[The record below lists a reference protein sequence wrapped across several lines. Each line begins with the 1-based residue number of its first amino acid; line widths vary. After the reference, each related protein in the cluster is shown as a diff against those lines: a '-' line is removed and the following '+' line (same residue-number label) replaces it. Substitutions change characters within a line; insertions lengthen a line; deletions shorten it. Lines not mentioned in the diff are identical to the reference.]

1 MTQPPSPL
9 TMLFSRHTRRRE
21 FITLLGGAAV
31 AWPLG
36 ARAQQTG
43 RIARVGVLGPDLSNP
58 VTGPGYQV
66 FLSELRKLGST
77 EGQNLV
83 MEYRRTDEGLQKAFT
98 GANEIIAAK
107 ADVLVANGPEIALQA
122 ATAARPAVPVVM
134 LANNYDPFAR
144 GYVKSLAQPGGN
156 VTGLFY
162 RQPELAVKQLELLVE
177 AFPERT
183 RVAVLSDSASPDQLS
198 AIEGAVQSMRLSLR
212 SLKLENPPYDFDAAF
227 RTVVQGEA
235 QMLHILSSPLFTPQC
250 ALIAELAIRNRL
262 PTMFIF
268 RHYVEAGGLMSYG
281 VDTKPMWRRAA
292 SYVAKILRGAQPSD
306 LPVEQAA
313 NFEFAVN
320 LKTAKAIGVT
330 LPTSILLRAD
340 EVIE

>member
-1 MTQPPSPL
+1 M
-9 TMLFSRHTRRRE
+9 RRRE
-21 FITLLGGAAV
+21 FITLLGSAAA
-31 AWPLG
+31 AWPLA

-43 RIARVGVLGPDLSNP
+43 KIARVGVLGPDLRNP

-66 FLSELRKLGST
+66 FLSELRRLGFT
-77 EGQNLV
+77 DGQNLV
-83 MEYRRTDEGLQKAFT
+83 LEYRRTDEGLPKAFI
-98 GANEIIAAK
+98 GANEMVAAK

-122 ATAARPAVPVVM
+122 ATAARPAVPIVM
-134 LANNYDPFAR
+134 MANNYDPFAR

-156 VTGLFY
+156 VTGVFY

-183 RVAVLSDSASPDQLS
+183 RVAVLWDSVSEDQVS
-198 AIEGAVQSMRLSLR
+198 AIERAVPSTRLSLL

-227 RTVVQGEA
+227 RGAVQGEA
-235 QMLHILSSPLFTPQC
+235 QMVHVLSSPAFAPQR
-250 ALIAELAIRNRL
+250 AHIAELAIRHRL

-281 VDTKPMWRRAA
+281 VDGNPMWRRAA
-292 SYVAKILRGAQPSD
+292 SYVAKILRGAQPAD

-320 LKTAKAIGVT
+320 LKTARAIGIE

>member
-1 MTQPPSPL
+1 MRFNHL
-9 TMLFSRHTRRRE
+9 RRRE
-21 FITLLGGAAV
+21 FISLLGSAAA
-31 AWPLG
+31 AWPS
-36 ARAQQTG
+36 AVHAQQASK
-43 RIARVGVLGPDLSNP
+43 IARVGVLGPNLNNP

-66 FLSELRKLGST
+66 FLSELRKLGFT

-83 MEYRRTDEGLQKAFT
+83 VEYRRTDEGMPNAFT
-98 GANEIIAAK
+98 GANEMVAAK
-107 ADVLVANGPEIALQA
+107 ADVLVANGPEISLQA
-122 ATAARPAVPVVM
+122 AAAARPAVPIVM

-183 RVAVLSDSASPDQLS
+183 RVAVLLDSASDDQLS
-198 AIEGAVQSMRLSLR
+198 AIERAVPSMRLSVR
-212 SLKLENPPYDFDAAF
+212 SLKLENAPYDFDAAF
-227 RTVVQGEA
+227 RAVVQGEA
-235 QMLHILSSPLFTPQC
+235 QMLHVLSSPLFTPQS
-250 ALIAELAIRNRL
+250 AHIAELAIGHRL

-281 VDTKPMWRRAA
+281 LDTRPMWRRAA
-292 SYVAKILRGAQPSD
+292 SYVAKILRGAQPPD

-320 LKTAKAIGVT
+320 LKTAKALGVT

>member
-1 MTQPPSPL
+1 MQFDQL
-9 TMLFSRHTRRRE
+9 RRRE
-21 FITLLGGAAV
+21 FITLLGGAV
-31 AWPLG
+31 LDWPLG
-36 ARAQQTG
+36 ASAQQTG

-66 FLSELRKLGST
+66 FLSELRKLGFT

-235 QMLHILSSPLFTPQC
+235 QMLHILSSPLFTPQS

>member
-1 MTQPPSPL
+1 M
-9 TMLFSRHTRRRE
+9 RRRD
-21 FITLLGGAAV
+21 FITLLGSAA

-36 ARAQQTG
+36 AQAQQAD
-43 RIARVGVLGPDLSNP
+43 RVRRVGVLGPSLDNP
-58 VTGPGYQV
+58 VSGPGYQIFV
-66 FLSELRKLGST
+66 SELRKLGFT

-83 MEYRRTDEGLQKAFT
+83 VEYRRTDEGLEKAFT
-98 GANEIIAAK
+98 GANELVAVK
-107 ADVLVANGPEIALQA
+107 ADVLVANGPEISLQA
-122 ATAARPAVPVVM
+122 ANAARPAVPIVM

-144 GYVKSLAQPGGN
+144 GYVKSLAHPGGN
-156 VTGLFY
+156 ITGLFY

-183 RVAVLSDSASPDQLS
+183 RVAVLWDSASTDQFS
-198 AIEGAVQSMRLSLR
+198 AIERAVPSMRLSLH

-227 RTVVQGEA
+227 RTLLQGEA
-235 QMLHILSSPLFTPQC
+235 QMVQVLSSPLFSPQH
-250 ALIAELAIRNRL
+250 AHIVELAIRHHL

-268 RHYVEAGGLMSYG
+268 KYYVAAGGLMSYG
-281 VDTKPMWRRAA
+281 VDSGPLWRRAA
-292 SYVAKILRGAQPSD
+292 SYVAKILRGAQPAE
-306 LPVEQAA
+306 LPVERTE

-320 LKTAKAIGVT
+320 LKTAKAIGIE

>member
-1 MTQPPSPL
+1 MIA
-9 TMLFSRHTRRRE
+9 RRD
-21 FITLLGGAAV
+21 FITILGAAA
-31 AWPLG
+31 AWPLV
-36 ARAQQTG
+36 ARAQQPG

-66 FLSELRKLGST
+66 FLSEMRKLGFT

-83 MEYRRTDEGLQKAFT
+83 IEYRRTDEGLPKAFT
-98 GANEIIAAK
+98 GANEMVAAK
-107 ADVLVANGPEIALQA
+107 ADVLVANGPEISLQA
-122 ATAARPAVPVVM
+122 AAAARPAVPIVM

-162 RQPELAVKQLELLVE
+162 RQPELAVKQLELLME

-183 RVAVLSDSASPDQLS
+183 RVGVLLDSASLDQLS
-198 AIEGAVQSMRLSLR
+198 AIESAGQSMRLSPR
-212 SLKLENPPYDFDAAF
+212 SLRLENPPYDFEAAF
-227 RTVVQGEA
+227 RTLVQGEA
-235 QMLHILSSPLFTPQC
+235 QMLHVLSSPLFTPQS
-250 ALIAELAIRNRL
+250 ALIAQLAIRNRL

-281 VDTKPMWRRAA
+281 VDTGPMWRRAA
-292 SYVAKILRGAQPSD
+292 SYVAKILRGAQPAD

-320 LKTAKAIGVT
+320 LKTAKAIGIE

>member
-1 MTQPPSPL
+1 M
-9 TMLFSRHTRRRE
+9 RRRA
-21 FITLLGGAAV
+21 FISLLGGAAA
-31 AWPLG
+31 AWPLA
-36 ARAQQTG
+36 ARAQHAG
-43 RIARVGVLGPDLSNP
+43 RIARVGVLGPDLNNS

-66 FLSELRKLGST
+66 FLSELRKLGFT

-83 MEYRRTDEGLQKAFT
+83 VEYRRTDEGMPKAFT
-98 GANEIIAAK
+98 GANEMVAAK

-122 ATAARPAVPVVM
+122 ATAARPAVPIVM

-156 VTGLFY
+156 VTGLYY

-177 AFPERT
+177 AFPERK
-183 RVAVLSDSASPDQLS
+183 RVAVLLDSASADQLS
-198 AIEGAVQSMRLSLR
+198 AIERAVQSMRLSLR
-212 SLKLENPPYDFDAAF
+212 SLKLDPPYDFDAAF
-227 RTVVQGEA
+227 RTVVQSEA
-235 QMLHILSSPLFTPQC
+235 QMLQVLSSPAFNPHR
-250 ALIAELAIRNRL
+250 AHIAELAIGHRL

-268 RHYVEAGGLMSYG
+268 RTYVEAGGLMSYG
-281 VDTKPMWRRAA
+281 VETGPMWRRAA
-292 SYVAKILRGAQPSD
+292 SYVAKILRGAQPAD

-313 NFEFAVN
+313 NFEFALN
-320 LKTAKAIGVT
+320 LKTAKAIDVT

>member
-1 MTQPPSPL
+1 MK
-9 TMLFSRHTRRRE
+9 RRE
-21 FITLLGGAAV
+21 FIALIGGAG
-31 AWPLG
+31 PLV
-36 ARAQQTG
+36 ARAQQSG

-66 FLSELRKLGST
+66 FLSEMRKLGFT

-83 MEYRRTDEGLQKAFT
+83 IEYRRTDEGLPKAFT
-98 GANEIIAAK
+98 GANEMVAAK
-107 ADVLVANGPEIALQA
+107 ADVLVANGPEISLQA
-122 ATAARPAVPVVM
+122 AAAARPAVPIVM

-162 RQPELAVKQLELLVE
+162 RQPELAVKQLELLME

-183 RVAVLSDSASPDQLS
+183 RVGVLLDSASLDQLS
-198 AIEGAVQSMRLSLR
+198 AIESAGQSMRLSPR
-212 SLKLENPPYDFDAAF
+212 SLRLENPPYDFEAAF
-227 RTVVQGEA
+227 RTLVQGEA
-235 QMLHILSSPLFTPQC
+235 EMLHVLSSPLFTPQS
-250 ALIAELAIRNRL
+250 ALIAQLAIRNRL

-281 VDTKPMWRRAA
+281 VDTGPMWRRAA
-292 SYVAKILRGAQPSD
+292 SYVAKILRGAQPAD

-320 LKTAKAIGVT
+320 LKTAKAIGIE